1 MNETTGEIGTINMY
15 DDNSERIAVLM
26 NLPKDVLKIV
36 PMKDM
41 GWKNDGQGD
50 RPKEFDEWIKELA
63 EGLLKL
69 ITALI
74 AAIGDFIAGLI
85 EAAIEAGLK
94 FAEMIAK
101 AVMALIEAIVK
112 AAILA
117 LIYAIYAFFIAAITL
132 LFGTLYPGVILI
144 QEIYGGSITLDGFNL
159 EYLTESL
166 KIVILLQ
173 SFWIFNSF
181 LDIDVPNSIFS
192 IKINDISI
200 IRIGTD
206 VTHSLIDMKYYDSL
220 KSYFLLN
227 NRGNQ
232 LSYHNEYTEFKF
244 PHHEKQ
250 KGITTG
256 QVRNFSEPNVTF
268 GYIYDY
274 DYWEN
279 DIKPRSLWDEL
290 KEGRDKTEDYLDKNY
305 DVSTFYN
312 NYCTDYKLLKV

>member
-1 MNETTGEIGTINMY
+1 MPVVSEAIDLSRVRKPAFYNAIEDLLLKGAVNETTGEIGTINMY

-132 LFGTLYPGVILI
+132 LFGSLYPGVILI
-144 QEIYGGSITLDGFNL
+144 HELYGGSIALDGFNL
-159 EYLTESL
+159 E
-166 KIVILLQ
+166 
-173 SFWIFNSF
+173 
-181 LDIDVPNSIFS
+181 
-192 IKINDISI
+192 
-200 IRIGTD
+200 
-206 VTHSLIDMKYYDSL
+206 
-220 KSYFLLN
+220 
-227 NRGNQ
+227 
-232 LSYHNEYTEFKF
+232 
-244 PHHEKQ
+244 
-250 KGITTG
+250 
-256 QVRNFSEPNVTF
+256 
-268 GYIYDY
+268 
-274 DYWEN
+274 
-279 DIKPRSLWDEL
+279 
-290 KEGRDKTEDYLDKNY
+290 
-305 DVSTFYN
+305 
-312 NYCTDYKLLKV
+312 